1 MSKLSLDFYLIPI
14 SDPGARLTAETNA
27 WRQPTQA
34 MASIGI
40 AVYCRSLIYT
50 AQPRS
55 PDHLIIP
62 SQLLSLENKSNE

>member
-40 AVYCRSLIYT
+40 AVYI
-50 AQPRS
+50 A
-55 PDHLIIP
+55 DH
-62 SQLLSLENKSNE
+62 